1 MSKLKTCVSIA
12 LLCASSLFLCACAS
26 TDRDLANHHEA
37 GIPGTVINNDGKIAG
52 VAFFESA
59 PSDFQLSNYDSNNAF
74 VRYYFKRNHM
84 GYDRVYLGCSK
95 GDQPIERPVYY
106 MKLIKYV
113 PKDKVGAVIG
123 AKNSHAKKI
132 SQRLGVRHKVLSE
145 SKTSGCYYWQINSR
159 QHYLENPEK
168 YNKNCAISNYL
179 TSVSLFWYE
188 QEGADNGMLM
198 IEVHTDKIKDLHK
211 KNRASK
217 DSQIAF

>member
-1 MSKLKTCVSIA
+1 MLNLKTRASIG
-12 LLCASSLFLCACAS
+12 LLCASSLLLAACATS
-26 TDRDLANHHEA
+26 IRDASSSREVVVPNR
-37 GIPGTVINNDGKIAG
+37 VIENDGKIAG

-145 SKTSGCYYWQINSR
+145 SETSGCYYWQINSR
-159 QHYLENPEK
+159 QHYLENPKK
-168 YNKNCAISNYL
+168 YNKNCATSDYL

-217 DSQIAF
+217 NSQIAF